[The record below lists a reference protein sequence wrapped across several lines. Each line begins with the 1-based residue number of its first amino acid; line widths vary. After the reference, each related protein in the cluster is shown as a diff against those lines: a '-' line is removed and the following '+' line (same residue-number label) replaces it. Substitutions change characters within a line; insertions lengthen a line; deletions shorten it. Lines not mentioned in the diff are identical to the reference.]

1 MHLYISKQ
9 QSSRK
14 IAAIAM
20 SVVCALCAVEIPP
33 GQAHYP
39 HALPEGQYLSPGTSQ
54 WKSSQNGF
62 SINRSSP
69 IRWIASN
76 EAQSEINST
85 GTKDAGNE
93 NVNWQSHNYPVI
105 KWKSRRVQ
113 GTLRAGAELIT
124 SYEYGM
130 LKYQIILGKL
140 KESSFLGLGTI
151 ERIYRAAATQG
162 LVVSLLDKDG
172 FMLAEFRIPG
182 NVLLLDEDI
191 IEGRSATPLPEEF
204 YSKVRDWRIR

>member
-1 MHLYISKQ
+1 MNLYISRQ
-9 QSSRK
+9 PSIRK
-14 IAAIAM
+14 VPAIAM
-20 SVVCALCAVEIPP
+20 SVICALCALEIPP
-33 GQAHYP
+33 GQAQHP
-39 HALPEGQYLSPGTSQ
+39 PVPEGQYLSPEAAPG
-54 WKSSQNGF
+54 KSSQKGF
-62 SINRSSP
+62 SLNSSSP
-69 IRWIASN
+69 IGWIASS
-76 EAQSEINST
+76 EGASEINGT
-85 GTKDAGNE
+85 GTQDAGNE
-93 NVNWQSHNYPVI
+93 NINWQSHNYPVI

-124 SYEYGM
+124 SCEYGM

-140 KESSFLGLGTI
+140 KESSFLGLTTI
-151 ERIYRAAATQG
+151 EKIYRAAATQG

-204 YSKVRDWRIR
+204 YSRVRDWRIR